1 MTTQELLKQTTS
13 STKIQIICWMFAQQT
28 GITVSELV
36 EKINSERT
44 NISKQIKE
52 LKDSGIVEVTQEG
65 RNNFY
70 FLSRNLDNM
79 HIRLLK
85 DIVNSFHIIDENKQD
100 FIKY

>member
-28 GITVSELV
+28 GITVSDLV
-36 EKINSERT
+36 DKIGSERT

-52 LKDSGIVEVTQEG
+52 LKDSGIVEVTEEG

-70 FLSRNLDNM
+70 FISRSLDLM

-85 DIVNSFHIIDENKQD
+85 DIVNSFHIIDEQKTS
-100 FIKY
+100 FVKY